1 MTGNS
6 HFFIAESLSKI
17 LCVTNRPAKCIIYV
31 KGGGLM
37 HSISKNLKLIRQQR
51 GWTQQQM
58 ADVLFVTRQTVSNW
72 ENGKSMPDIDMLA
85 SIAEKLDTDVNCLLY
100 GPPAEDSN
108 LKKDIIISLLL
119 IIVGLFFRLVRI
131 PIRLSGSLSAS
142 FAFYCKNY
150 LAVIFA
156 YAGLGMFVC
165 QFMKGAN
172 FITRTAE
179 YRYSKHL
186 RCIFA
191 LLYILQ
197 FVLLLP
203 YVIREFF
210 FYLTVLHYPP
220 QYAGMEKAAFSIY
233 EAVNR
238 IFFSDTTI
246 LVAAGSWLAMKI
258 FSSSFLFSVVVF
270 VSGFIYDVLRPFN
283 GPVNIP
289 AFNRIKAFIES
300 PAEYTKRF
308 LLTVKSNLKLYKKEF
323 VLLAAVFCV
332 AGLMYI
338 AAGFACGW
346 KDITENS
353 FRYMAYEQETPMM
366 LCHIVQK
373 HISAP
378 VMWIAA
384 GRIGAT
390 MVKTAGFSL
399 SEKLKKRFRLIFVIY
414 LSVYF
419 ILILINDMHY
429 FIQLWQSEG
438 LLTDSAITDAFI
450 GFMRFPP
457 GIMKKAYRFFHSAT
471 NGKKFIKMFVFS
483 FPAFL
488 TNLTN
493 KKAAD

>member
-1 MTGNS
+1 
-6 HFFIAESLSKI
+6 
-17 LCVTNRPAKCIIYV
+17 
-31 KGGGLM
+31 M

-58 ADVLFVTRQTVSNW
+58 AEVLFVTRQTVSNW

-85 SIAEKLDTDVNCLLY
+85 SIAEKLNTDVNCLLY

-108 LKKDIIISLLL
+108 LKRDIKISLLM
-119 IIVGLFFRLVRI
+119 IIVGLFFRLARI
-131 PIRLSGSLSAS
+131 PIQLSGSLSAS

-156 YAGLGMFVC
+156 YTGLGMFVC
-165 QFMKGAN
+165 QFMKGVN
-172 FITRTAE
+172 FINRTTE

-186 RCIFA
+186 RYTFVFV
-191 LLYILQ
+191 YVLQ

-203 YVIREFF
+203 YVIRECL
-210 FYLTVLHYPP
+210 FYLSTLHYSL
-220 QYAGMEKAAFSIY
+220 QYAAFEKAVFSTY

-238 IFFSDTTI
+238 IFFSDTTV

-270 VSGFIYDVLRPFN
+270 VSGFVYDVLRPFN

-300 PAEYTKRF
+300 PAECTKQF
-308 LLTVKSNLKLYKKEF
+308 LLTVKGNLKLYKNEL

-353 FRYMAYEQETPMM
+353 FRYMAYEQKTPVM

-373 HISAP
+373 HISVP

-384 GRIGAT
+384 GRVGAT

-399 SEKLKKRFRLIFVIY
+399 SEKLNKRFGLIFVIY

-419 ILILINDMHY
+419 ILMLINDVHY
-429 FIQLWQSEG
+429 FILLWKSEG
-438 LLTDSAITDAFI
+438 LLTDSAFTDAFI
-450 GFMRFPP
+450 SFMRFPP

-493 KKAAD
+493 KKAAH

>member
-6 HFFIAESLSKI
+6 HFFIAKSLSKI
-17 LCVTNRPAKCIIYV
+17 LCVTNCPAKGIIYI

-37 HSISKNLKLIRQQR
+37 HSISKNLKLTRQQR

-85 SIAEKLDTDVNCLLY
+85 SIAEKLNTDVNYLLY

-108 LKKDIIISLLL
+108 LKRDIIISLFL
-119 IIVGLFFRLVRI
+119 ISVGLFFRLVRI
-131 PIRLSGSLSAS
+131 PVQLSGSLSAS

-165 QFMKGAN
+165 QFMKGVN
-172 FITRTAE
+172 FINRTTE

-246 LVAAGSWLAMKI
+246 LVSAGSWLAMKI

-270 VSGFIYDVLRPFN
+270 ASGFVYDVLKPFN

-289 AFNRIKAFIES
+289 AFNRIKTFIES

-308 LLTVKSNLKLYKKEF
+308 LLTVKNNLKLYKKEL

-332 AGLMYI
+332 AEVMYI

-353 FRYMAYEQETPMM
+353 FRYMAYEQKTPMM
-366 LCHIVQK
+366 LCHIAQK
-373 HISAP
+373 HISVP
-378 VMWIAA
+378 LMRITA
-384 GRIGAT
+384 GRIVAV
-390 MVKTAGFSL
+390 MVKIAGFSL
-399 SEKLKKRFRLIFVIY
+399 SEKLKKRFRLVFVIY

-419 ILILINDMHY
+419 ILMLINDVHY
-429 FIQLWQSEG
+429 FIQLWRSEG
-438 LLTDSAITDAFI
+438 LLIDSAITNGFI
-450 GFMRFPP
+450 SFMRFPP
-457 GIMKKAYRFFHSAT
+457 GIMKKIYRFFHNAT
-471 NGKKFIKMFVFS
+471 NGSKLMKIIVFS
-483 FPAFL
+483 LPAFI
-488 TNLTN
+488 TNMAN
-493 KKAAD
+493 KKAAH